1 MSGIALT
8 LADDR
13 VAEVRREAVMLVS
26 TIVGALV
33 TAEWEEIKTTR
44 DIESGHVDVKN
55 KKNKAQGYLSEQ
67 FVDDIVSSFAKTQKW
82 TRRQT

>member
-33 TAEWEEIKTTR
+33 TAEWDNIKGVR
-44 DIESGHVDVKN
+44 DIENGHVDVKKKSN
-55 KKNKAQGYLSEQ
+55 KTDFLSEQ